1 MKIRVNLPVIVEG
14 RYDKAK
20 LSGIID
26 GTILTTEGFGIF
38 KNEEKRSLIKTLG
51 SRGVIILCDSD
62 GGGKII
68 RSRLKGMLGGINVY
82 NLYIPQVEGK
92 ERRKRKAS
100 KAGYLGVEGID
111 DAVLLKLFEDF
122 SHAHPELFDDGHA
135 TAVSDLSRYDMFEL
149 GLSGGNGSAEARD
162 RIAKKYSLPS
172 GMNANGL
179 YEALVLLGV
188 KKEELRMKNEE

>member
-1 MKIRVNLPVIVEG
+1 MKIKVTLPVIVEG

-26 GTILTTEGFGIF
+26 GTIITTEGFGIF

-82 NLYIPQVEGK
+82 NLYIPQIEGK

-111 DAVLLKLFEDF
+111 DEVLAKLFLDF
-122 SHAHPELFDDGHA
+122 TQAHPELFSENDVV
-135 TAVSDLSRYDMFEL
+135 AVSDLSRYDMFEL

-172 GMNANGL
+172 GMNANGM

-188 KKEELRMKNEE
+188 KKSELMENEE